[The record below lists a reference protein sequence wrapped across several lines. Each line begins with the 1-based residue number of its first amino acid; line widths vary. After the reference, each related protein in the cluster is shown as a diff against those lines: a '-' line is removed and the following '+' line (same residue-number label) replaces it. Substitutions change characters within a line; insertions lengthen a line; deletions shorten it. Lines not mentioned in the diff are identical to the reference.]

1 MKRRL
6 LQVGAVL
13 AICTGVSGVEVVD
26 ANALGFDPAAE
37 PAANAAALQKA
48 LDGDTYVL
56 AVNAT
61 TNDVVARIKAGPAA
75 PGKGFVMHEERNVKI
90 DGGGFFED
98 AFGPFAVHIY
108 RIPAAGKK

>member
-1 MKRRL
+1 MVGCAWRRAR
-6 LQVGAVL
+6 GREAGL
-13 AICTGVSGVEVVD
+13 AFQAWSYSRFRVTRDV
-26 ANALGFDPAAE
+26 P
-37 PAANAAALQKA
+37 
-48 LDGDTYVL
+48 
-56 AVNAT
+56 VNAT